1 MMSVLIMNTCDYFF
15 LNVLK
20 KIGCA
25 NEQQFSWANKNRIKS
40 SKKSASKSKSKNA
53 KIICQDLL
61 EKYSKKVNNYPSM
74 KNLQLNNNEQQ
85 IIHNKYYSE
94 TLDFIGTKNIFV
106 ASNKTTKGKNKKII
120 INNKD
125 TKIKKID
132 YVNEKIKNNNN
143 INIDEKTR
151 KNILIINPK
160 KINYE
165 KIYDTSDNNRNK
177 TRKFI
182 KDNNYIKIN
191 DESLTKYIF
200 KNKFKSHTNLAKT
213 HGNSIN
219 NVNEI
224 RNYINIENLNIN
236 NNSNIYTGR
245 TYINNNESKML
256 DDIERN
262 NIKHIKTTSP
272 NLIYTKS
279 YKPIYYKL
287 FSSYIN
293 ARKNNSFLYHNKNY

>member
-1 MMSVLIMNTCDYFF
+1 MIIYAEGYINNLKYDERPDYEYLRQLF
-15 LNVLK
+15 LNALK

-25 NEQQFSWANKNRIKS
+25 NEQQFSWANKNRIQS

-61 EKYSKKVNNYPSM
+61 EKNSKKVNKYPNM
-74 KNLQLNNNEQQ
+74 KKVQLNNNEQQ
-85 IIHNKYYSE
+85 IIHNRYYSE
-94 TLDFIGTKNIFV
+94 TLDFIGTKNIFIT
-106 ASNKTTKGKNKKII
+106 SNKTTKGKNKKII

-177 TRKFI
+177 TRNFI

-213 HGNSIN
+213 HGNSMN

-224 RNYINIENLNIN
+224 KNYINIENLNIN

-256 DDIERN
+256 LYDLFNYDI
-262 NIKHIKTTSP
+262 IF
-272 NLIYTKS
+272 
-279 YKPIYYKL
+279 KL
-287 FSSYIN
+287 
-293 ARKNNSFLYHNKNY
+293 